1 MASFTELSLRDRAL
15 LAASPWRR
23 VDPPAWVPPLRLA
36 GARVAIVSSAGF
48 YRRDVDAPFRAIPG
62 GDTSFRV
69 IPADADVGALVLG
82 QTSHSFDRRALV
94 ADPASGLPI
103 PHLHTLAGTGIIG
116 SVAAGHI
123 SFNGSILAPG
133 RIVKQTGPRM
143 ADILSE
149 DQVDLA
155 LFVPV

>member
-1 MASFTELSLRDRAL
+1 MASFTELSLRNRVL
-15 LAASPWRR
+15 LAAYPWRR
-23 VDPPAWVPPLRLA
+23 VDPPAWVALRRLA

-48 YRRDVDAPFRAIPG
+48 YRRDVDAPFRAIAE

-69 IPADADVGALVLG
+69 IPADVDFGTLVLG
-82 QTSHSFDRRALV
+82 QASHSFDRRALV

-116 SVAAGHI
+116 SVAAGHV

-133 RIVKQTGPRM
+133 RLVKQTGPQV
-143 ADILSE
+143 ADVLSE